1 MGCCAGPGWSG
12 VPVVVREVTY
22 FVRRAGGD
30 PVTLLRLTGTRVE
43 KYDPVDGWV
52 DAPWERGTVFNASG
66 PEVSPLPAAD
76 VRTVMTAPT
85 LR

>member
-1 MGCCAGPGWSG
+1 M
-12 VPVVVREVTY
+12 VVKQVAY
-22 FVRRAGGD
+22 FVRGSGGV

-43 KYDPVDGWV
+43 KYDPIDGWV
-52 DAPWERGTVFNASG
+52 DAPWERGTIFNSGG
-66 PEVSPLPAAD
+66 PEVTVLPASD

>member
-1 MGCCAGPGWSG
+1 
-12 VPVVVREVTY
+12 VVVKQVTY
-22 FVRRAGGD
+22 YVRGAGGD

-43 KYDPVDGWV
+43 KYDPVDGWI
-52 DAPWERGTVFNASG
+52 DAPWERGTIFNPGG
-66 PEVSPLPAAD
+66 PEVTVLPAGD